1 MLINTVI
8 LFLRDALPIFVLLS
22 LLRVYVGTPWKQLSL
37 GFATGILLAAVVVLN
52 QHLISQWSFGA
63 GYELLK
69 SLTLICAYLMSAWLI
84 INNRNSVFWLAGAV
98 VAVFVVPRSA
108 EFSIYVVGFWLQKDA
123 LVPIVLGTT
132 LGLGICISVAIL
144 LDVILGSVKRRYLV
158 QFTFS
163 LFIAGQ
169 VANVV
174 LLLQQIDWLTD
185 PGPLWNMSAF
195 ISDESEY
202 GHLLKVL
209 IGYEAA
215 PSSYYL
221 STLCFALL
229 LPFAIRAIRLT
240 FKRQKVSNLE
250 NQT

>member
-52 QHLISQWSFGA
+52 QHIISQWSFGA

-240 FKRQKVSNLE
+240 FKRHKVSNLE
-250 NQT
+250 NHT

>member
-22 LLRVYVGTPWKQLSL
+22 LLRVYVGTPWIQLSL
-37 GFATGILLAAVVVLN
+37 GFAVGILLAAVVVLN
-52 QHLISQWSFGA
+52 QHIISQWAFGA

-69 SLTLICAYLMSAWLI
+69 SLTLICAYLMSAWLV
-84 INNRNSVFWLAGAV
+84 INNRSGVFWLAGVV
-98 VAVFVVPRSA
+98 VAIFVVPRSA
-108 EFSIYVVGFWLQKDA
+108 EFSVFVVGFWFQKDA
-123 LVPIVLGTT
+123 LIPIVLGTT

-144 LDVILGSVKRRYLV
+144 LDVVLGGVKRLYLV
-158 QFTFS
+158 RLSFS

-174 LLLQQIDWLTD
+174 LLLQQIDWLAD

-195 ISDESEY
+195 VSDESEY

-221 STLCFALL
+221 STLFFALL
-229 LPFAIRAIRLT
+229 LPFVIRAIRLSSQRH
-240 FKRQKVSNLE
+240 KISNLE

>member
-52 QHLISQWSFGA
+52 QQIISQWSFGA

-240 FKRQKVSNLE
+240 FKRHKVSNLE